1 MENKKSI
8 MRYRIFTQFLL
19 CLVTLSSCAQPT
31 TWKGK
36 IIHGYSGDINEY
48 TFASKTKKTLF
59 QKGSQPYV
67 SASGEIYFINEAFP
81 KAKYLIRK
89 KAATGQYRDVLDM
102 SNENPDYKKALD
114 DYSVIRGTGIS
125 AILSSMSDPRVSPDG
140 KYLSLTVYGYNGQ
153 AFEKNCVAVFDIGTK
168 KLVAKFEG
176 KYYGNWLPD
185 GRLMMSGWHKAESV
199 EGSIYKGDEPGI
211 FIADATLTN
220 VQRIDKD
227 LDDPAPYHA
236 TPSPDGKRVAF
247 ILDNHV
253 WVMNMDGSNVKQLT
267 DVDNDN
273 IETFPAWSPDGKFI
287 ACWSYKTF
295 ERSYFTAI
303 AIVSS
308 TASKPVVLSDKA
320 PVWPRD
326 AKNYRISGGSH
337 QMTWR

>member
-1 MENKKSI
+1 MKK
-8 MRYRIFTQFLL
+8 YLAFIF
-19 CLVTLSSCAQPT
+19 LVAGCSTAFIACGQQA

-48 TFASKTKKTLF
+48 TFATKNDKTLF
-59 QKGSQPYV
+59 QKATQPYV
-67 SASGEIYFINEAFP
+67 SANGEIYYVNEAFP
-81 KAKYLIRK
+81 KGKYLVRK
-89 KAATGQYRDVLDM
+89 KASTGQYRDVLDM
-102 SNENPDYKKALD
+102 TSENPDYRKALEE
-114 DYSVIRGTGIS
+114 YSVIRGTGIS
-125 AILSSMSDPRVSPDG
+125 GILSSMSDPKASPDG
-140 KYLSLTVYGYNGQ
+140 KYLSVTVFGYKGQ
-153 AFEKNCVAVFDIGTK
+153 AFEKNCVAVFDMATK
-168 KLVAKFEG
+168 KLVTKFEG

-185 GRLMMSGWHKAESV
+185 GRLLMSGWHKAESV
-199 EGSIYKGDEPGI
+199 EGSIYKSDAPGI
-211 FIADATLTN
+211 FIADASLTN

-227 LDDPAPYHA
+227 LEDPAPYHA

-247 ILDNHV
+247 ILDNHL
-253 WVMNMDGSNVKQLT
+253 WVMNIDGANPRQLT
-267 DVDNDN
+267 DTDNDN
-273 IETFPAWSPDGKFI
+273 METYPAWSPDGKFI

-303 AIVSS
+303 AIVPS